1 MKISK
6 VDEKNLRLIRRTV
19 DKLLNKI
26 KKYDINGY
34 NILEIGPKDFNFKSS
49 FNKAKVYTTD
59 YKPGPVDFVMDICE
73 NNESIIKNNSFDM
86 VVCTEVL
93 EHTTNPFNAVIEI
106 YRILKPKGIVYVT
119 TPFDFRIHGPLP
131 DCWRFTE
138 HGLKE
143 LFKNFKKIKIKN
155 IKNKKRYL
163 MPVQYLLKATK

>member
-1 MKISK
+1 MEISK
-6 VDEKNLRLIRRTV
+6 VDKKNLKLIRRTV

-49 FNKAKVYTTD
+49 FNKAKVYTAD
-59 YKPGPVDFVMDICE
+59 YKPGPVDFIINICQ
-73 NNESIIKNNSFDM
+73 NNESIIKNNFFDM

-93 EHTTNPFNAVIEI
+93 EHTSNPFNAALEI
-106 YRILKPKGIVYVT
+106 HRILKSKGIVYVT

-138 HGLKE
+138 HGLRE
-143 LFKNFKKIKIKN
+143 LFKNFTKIKIKN
-155 IKNKKRYL
+155 IGNKKRYL